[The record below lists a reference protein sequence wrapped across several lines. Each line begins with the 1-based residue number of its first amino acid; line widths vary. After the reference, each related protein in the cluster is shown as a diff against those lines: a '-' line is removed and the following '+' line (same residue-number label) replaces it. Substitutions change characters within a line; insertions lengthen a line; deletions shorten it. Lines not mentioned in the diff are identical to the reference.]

1 MQLAGIGVPGHL
13 VIARVIELMSKLD
26 SRWVLE
32 EAGAAA
38 ASYRTVPERLRVYA
52 KAEWRRRMSGM
63 FPGPALSAP
72 DCAVPPSVCI
82 RRVNSVA
89 IAQVGYRASP
99 RRRTRRSGRGS
110 RARPRV
116 VW

>member
-26 SRWVLE
+26 GRRVLE

-38 ASYRTVPERLRVYA
+38 ASYRTVLGRLRVYA

-63 FPGPALSAP
+63 FAGPRSRLRTAQSRPQSAS
-72 DCAVPPSVCI
+72 D
-82 RRVNSVA
+82 
-89 IAQVGYRASP
+89 G
-99 RRRTRRSGRGS
+99 
-110 RARPRV
+110 
-116 VW
+116 